1 MDEDVTVDNW
11 KARIDIDE
19 LEATYRV
26 ADLYTGSIEA

>member
-1 MDEDVTVDNW
+1 MAVDNW

-26 ADLYTGSIEA
+26 ADLYTGPIEA